1 MTILVFVH
9 MLSKINSFLMF
20 NALKGVVG
28 PAVKYLGPAVASWGL
43 NKLFTSNMLQ
53 SIVPQ
58 SIMPALKSGAYAL
71 A

>member
-1 MTILVFVH
+1 
-9 MLSKINSFLMF
+9 MF
-20 NALKGVVG
+20 NALKGIVG
-28 PAVKYLGPAVASWGL
+28 PAVKYLGPSVASWGL